1 VNNFKYNLGRKTQ
14 YGLWQALAS
23 PYSAE
28 ICAGSGFDFLVF
40 DGEHAPNTLP
50 LILQQLQAVAPYPVE
65 ALVRL
70 ADDNRTGIKHYLD
83 IGARSLL
90 VPMIESVEQAQA
102 VVAATR
108 YPPEGTRGVGAGL
121 ARVSR
126 WNRIPD
132 YLNKASEE
140 ICLILQVESRAG
152 LAIVEDLAVLDGV
165 DAIFVGP
172 ADLAADMGYLGRPAH
187 PDVHAAVTAAI
198 KSIVAGGCS
207 AGVMTLDR
215 DMARQYQEAG
225 ASMLAVA
232 TDVALLARGAEA
244 AIIAFREEIG

>member
-1 VNNFKYNLGRKTQ
+1 MNNFKNQLGLKTQ
-14 YGLWQALAS
+14 FGLWQALAS

-50 LILQQLQAVAPYPVE
+50 LILQQLQAVAPYPIE

-70 ADDNRTGIKHYLD
+70 ADDNRTGIKHHLD
-83 IGARSLL
+83 IGVKNLL
-90 VPMIESVEQAQA
+90 VPMIETVEQAQA
-102 VVAATR
+102 VVAAIH

-132 YLNKASEE
+132 YLHNAADE
-140 ICLILQVESRAG
+140 ICLILQVESSAG
-152 LAIVEDLAVLDGV
+152 LAIIDQLAAMDGV

-172 ADLAADMGYLGRPAH
+172 ADLAADMGYLGQPTHAK
-187 PDVHAAVTAAI
+187 VHAAVTDAI
-198 KSIVAGGCS
+198 KSIVAGGCA

-215 DMARQYQEAG
+215 DLVRQYQEAG
-225 ASMLAVA
+225 ASMLAVS
-232 TDVALLARGAEA
+232 TDIALLARGAEA
-244 AIIAFREEIG
+244 AISSFRNEIE

>member
-1 VNNFKYNLGRKTQ
+1 MNNFKNNLGHKTQ

-50 LILQQLQAVAPYPVE
+50 SILQQLQAVAPYPIE

-102 VVAATR
+102 IVAATR

-132 YLNKASEE
+132 YLHKAADE
-140 ICLILQVESRAG
+140 ICLVLQVESRAG
-152 LAIVEDLAVLDGV
+152 LAIIDQLASLDGV

-172 ADLAADMGYLGRPAH
+172 ADLAADMGYLGQPAH
-187 PDVHAAVTAAI
+187 PDVHAAVTDAI
-198 KSIVAGGCS
+198 KSIVAGGCA

-215 DMARQYQEAG
+215 DMALKYKKAG
-225 ASMLAVA
+225 ASMLAVT
-232 TDVALLARGAEA
+232 TDIALLARGAEA
-244 AIIAFREEIG
+244 AIAAFRDETE